1 MMRWTTRQRM
11 NLLKMKIQRKR
22 MAVFLNGL
30 RNGLSENKY
39 PRKLRGLRRDSRC
52 SMTDDTKI
60 AIEACC
66 QATSGFGPRS
76 VGPSSFWIGLK
87 SVRSKSNHL
96 SVRSDSIS
104 KNVGPR
110 HWTGPDRDRTE
121 VVHPCPHCLDVFYHN
136 ACSHSR
142 VGCSSVE
149 EVA

>member
-11 NLLKMKIQRKR
+11 NLLKIKRKR

-39 PRKLRGLRRDSRC
+39 LRRLRGLRRDSRC

-76 VGPSSFWIGLK
+76 VRPIGSVQSS
-87 SVRSKSNHL
+87 NM
-96 SVRSDSIS
+96 
-104 KNVGPR
+104 
-110 HWTGPDRDRTE
+110 DRT
-121 VVHPCPHCLDVFYHN
+121 N
-136 ACSHSR
+136 R
-142 VGCSSVE
+142 SVQALFGS
-149 EVA
+149 V